1 MNPGLDAATNPIEA
15 VIAPLRGAAEQD
27 GLWRPAKH
35 PANHDLIQQGAMG
48 RVVFVLLEGLVKL
61 AYATP
66 DGGERIKSLIVDR
79 GVFGVQPATESPY
92 FGRTLERSTVVGLPQ
107 HWLLDRS
114 KSDGALQTALAA
126 FESLLRRRKQ
136 AREQTLLCHTA
147 EGRYRLFLVHETDL
161 ARRLTQADIARYI
174 GVTPIAF
181 SRIKRRVNAH

>member
-1 MNPGLDAATNPIEA
+1 MNRGLEAAINPIEA
-15 VIAPLRGAAEQD
+15 VIAPLRTAAEHD
-27 GLWRPAKH
+27 GLWRPVEH
-35 PANHDLIQQGAMG
+35 PANHDLIQQGTVG

-107 HWLLDRS
+107 DWLLARS
-114 KSDGALQTALAA
+114 RCDAALQSALAT
-126 FESLLRRRKQ
+126 FESLLRLRKQ
-136 AREQTLLCHTA
+136 AREQALLCDTA
-147 EGRYRLFLVHETDL
+147 EGRYRLLLAHEGGL
-161 ARRLTQADIARYI
+161 AQRLTQADIARYI

-181 SRIKRRVNAH
+181 SRIKRRVNAR